1 MRSTNNAT
9 KFEMELYVHIGLNQ
23 GYGVGAQPILESW
36 SRSQN
41 FDVLEQELEIWV
53 PVPQP

>member
-1 MRSTNNAT
+1 LRSTNNAT